1 MTDFTHL
8 HVHTQYSILDGA
20 CSVKKLVKKTKDLG
34 MDAVAITDHGSMYGV
49 LDFRNTCVK
58 EGIKPILGCEMYVV
72 PNDRF
77 NKTDEGRGHHL
88 ILLAKNMT
96 GYQNLIKLDSMG
108 FDPKAFHYN
117 SRIDKN
123 LLFEYHEGLICSSAC
138 VAGIIPRLLYAG
150 KTQEAERTAME
161 YKEVFG
167 DDYYIELQNFCGKN
181 EMQDDVN
188 PKLIALARKLDIKL
202 IATND
207 VHFIN
212 KDDFYAHRILICLS
226 TGTKIN
232 DQTKLMYSGEEYMKS
247 ADEMAE
253 LFKDVPEAITNTR
266 EIADKVE
273 VYDLERGPILP
284 VFDIPESFGKLD
296 EYYEKYSPQTVNDY
310 LLEQLVKRNKI
321 DASASEEEKLKLVE
335 KTLQDKGGY
344 DKMVHTEFDFA
355 YLKHLTYEGAAK
367 KYPSPLAENIKARI
381 DMELE
386 TIEWMGFPG
395 YFLIVQDFINYS
407 RDNLGVIIG
416 PGRGSAAGSV
426 VAYCLGITQI
436 EPMTYDLLFERFLNP
451 DRISL
456 PDIDVDFDDE
466 GREKTL
472 HYVQDKY
479 GASHVAQITTFGTMA
494 AKMSIKDVARVL
506 DLPLADA
513 NRLASYV
520 PSRPGISL
528 EKALQ
533 ESPDL
538 QQAMEKGTDLEKKV
552 LKYAMDLEGSV
563 RSTGVHACGV
573 IIGPDDISN
582 YVPLAK
588 PKDSDMMA
596 VQFEGKLIESVG
608 MIKMDFLGL
617 SNLSIIK
624 DACQNVFKS
633 TGNKIDIDRIPLDD
647 KLTLELFAMG
657 DTTATF
663 QFESEGMKTHLQNL
677 KPDKFED
684 LIAMN
689 SLYRPGPMAYIP
701 EFIKRKHG
709 EAKIEYEFP
718 QMEKYLADT
727 YGITVYQEQVMQ
739 LSRALAGFTPGEADT
754 LRKAMGKK
762 KKDVMAKMK
771 DKFDKGCAKNGLDSE
786 KTEKIWH
793 D

>member
-202 IATND
+202 ITTND

-226 TGTKIN
+226 TGTQIN

-310 LLEQLVKRNKI
+310 LLEPLVKRNKI

-335 KTLQDKGGY
+335 KTLQEKGGY

-355 YLKHLTYEGAAK
+355 YLKHLTYEGA
-367 KYPSPLAENIKARI
+367 PS
-381 DMELE
+381 
-386 TIEWMGFPG
+386 
-395 YFLIVQDFINYS
+395 
-407 RDNLGVIIG
+407 
-416 PGRGSAAGSV
+416 
-426 VAYCLGITQI
+426 
-436 EPMTYDLLFERFLNP
+436 
-451 DRISL
+451 
-456 PDIDVDFDDE
+456 
-466 GREKTL
+466 
-472 HYVQDKY
+472 
-479 GASHVAQITTFGTMA
+479 
-494 AKMSIKDVARVL
+494 
-506 DLPLADA
+506 
-513 NRLASYV
+513 
-520 PSRPGISL
+520 
-528 EKALQ
+528 
-533 ESPDL
+533 
-538 QQAMEKGTDLEKKV
+538 
-552 LKYAMDLEGSV
+552 
-563 RSTGVHACGV
+563 
-573 IIGPDDISN
+573 
-582 YVPLAK
+582 
-588 PKDSDMMA
+588 
-596 VQFEGKLIESVG
+596 
-608 MIKMDFLGL
+608 
-617 SNLSIIK
+617 
-624 DACQNVFKS
+624 
-633 TGNKIDIDRIPLDD
+633 
-647 KLTLELFAMG
+647 
-657 DTTATF
+657 
-663 QFESEGMKTHLQNL
+663 
-677 KPDKFED
+677 
-684 LIAMN
+684 
-689 SLYRPGPMAYIP
+689 
-701 EFIKRKHG
+701 
-709 EAKIEYEFP
+709 
-718 QMEKYLADT
+718 
-727 YGITVYQEQVMQ
+727 
-739 LSRALAGFTPGEADT
+739 
-754 LRKAMGKK
+754 
-762 KKDVMAKMK
+762 
-771 DKFDKGCAKNGLDSE
+771 
-786 KTEKIWH
+786 
-793 D
+793 